1 MAMEFEGERLKV
13 FACPLGGVGSG
24 NVSFSGTGQLVAW
37 QIVNNFNSGA
47 HGVDGAIVPL
57 TFFAAWAKQGRTS
70 KATLLQTVSVANLPT
85 AKGLKAQNRFP
96 ILHVR
101 YETDLPVNVELE
113 AWSPFIPLN
122 AKDSALPVAV
132 FTFTLHNPTKQPID
146 AAVMMNLQN
155 IVGWEGYRSLD
166 GLQHEEFVGNFNTV
180 EQWDAGRGTGDEG
193 IEGWTTLVCQ
203 TREGSGDAFEV
214 PVQLFTHDR
223 EVAWLMRLTENASV
237 RLWDWTREVQIALPP
252 ETQNCT
258 VWLGDLPDSFSE
270 QHFAQLLD
278 ACERGVNLVVCGT
291 GRHPLAV
298 LDAWAK
304 SSADVEVFADFESGT
319 YEGWT
324 IEGNCFGERPAT
336 GKINWQQPVSGWKGK
351 FFVNTFNPDDTATGR
366 AISRPFKITKRF
378 IHFLIGGGHHPGR
391 CCLNLL
397 VDGKVV
403 RTATGRNSEQLFPE
417 RWDVSEFIGKEARL
431 EIVDMETGGWG
442 HILVD
447 HIVFSDSPLS
457 PFADPQKAK
466 QLLQRLPFGWDEL
479 VWRESEPVTAVM
491 NGSQRTLTVNRF
503 WRVEGWRSEPSSQVL
518 AQTPDGRPL
527 IVKARMGKGNLVVVF
542 GSPNE
547 WAQVGHRKT
556 LVGTLIAEATETR
569 YTSMTG
575 WRKTAPAFG
584 TMALAVK
591 GDKRG
596 WQITT
601 LTQHEDVQAMW
612 EDFTDDGAFDSA
624 LRTPHPAP
632 TELGKTCCGAVSAKI
647 ALKPNERRSVT
658 FILAWHFPNRYRTER
673 YGWAPPYEYCYRLGN
688 RYNAWFS
695 DAKEVVRYF
704 AQNADRLHLETKT
717 FSDALWDSSLPEAI
731 KDAVASNLAILRS
744 SVLMWLE
751 DGNFYGFEGADSCC
765 PLNCTHVYNYAQ
777 SIAFLFPELE
787 RTMRFVEWKVQ
798 QHPEKGY
805 IPHRVIVPLELPR
818 LWERGIGGPHNPA
831 LDGMLGAVL
840 KTYREFQLSGD
851 VKWLAEMFPH
861 VAKLMQHIFEQFDP
875 DGDGV
880 ISGEQPNTYDIH
892 TFGSNTF
899 IGTLYL
905 AALKAVERMVEV
917 IGTRDAGRGTSE
929 WKALAEECRKRFES
943 GRQGYVQRCWNG
955 EFFINA
961 YDAPNVPP
969 EVYEQ
974 NNCWGIGCH
983 SDQLFGQWWAF
994 ILDLGY
1000 LLPEEMVKTA
1010 LWSIFR
1016 YNWRKSLRGFKH
1028 SQRVF
1033 AEGDESGLIVCT
1045 WPNGGRPQRPI
1056 LYCDEVWT
1064 GHEYEVAA
1072 LLLWNGMV
1080 DEALKIVEGARN
1092 RYRGDKRNPFA
1103 EIECGHYY
1111 IRALSSWSL
1120 LLAATGFSCDVHLGT
1135 MKFAPKFE
1143 TQNFRAPFFA
1153 GTCWGVFNW
1162 TETTKQL
1169 SAMWQILGGKF
1180 NLKELQLQVGA
1191 LSKRQ
1196 VAIILDGKSLR
1207 SQASVKGDL
1216 LALRF
1221 PSPIPLTAGTKLQLE
1236 LR

>member
-1 MAMEFEGERLKV
+1 
-13 FACPLGGVGSG
+13 
-24 NVSFSGTGQLVAW
+24 
-37 QIVNNFNSGA
+37 
-47 HGVDGAIVPL
+47 
-57 TFFAAWAKQGRTS
+57 
-70 KATLLQTVSVANLPT
+70 
-85 AKGLKAQNRFP
+85 
-96 ILHVR
+96 
-101 YETDLPVNVELE
+101 
-113 AWSPFIPLN
+113 
-122 AKDSALPVAV
+122 
-132 FTFTLHNPTKQPID
+132 
-146 AAVMMNLQN
+146 
-155 IVGWEGYRSLD
+155 
-166 GLQHEEFVGNFNTV
+166 
-180 EQWDAGRGTGDEG
+180 
-193 IEGWTTLVCQ
+193 
-203 TREGSGDAFEV
+203 
-214 PVQLFTHDR
+214 
-223 EVAWLMRLTENASV
+223 
-237 RLWDWTREVQIALPP
+237 
-252 ETQNCT
+252 
-258 VWLGDLPDSFSE
+258 
-270 QHFAQLLD
+270 
-278 ACERGVNLVVCGT
+278 
-291 GRHPLAV
+291 
-298 LDAWAK
+298 
-304 SSADVEVFADFESGT
+304 
-319 YEGWT
+319 
-324 IEGNCFGERPAT
+324 
-336 GKINWQQPVSGWKGK
+336 
-351 FFVNTFNPDDTATGR
+351 
-366 AISRPFKITKRF
+366 
-378 IHFLIGGGHHPGR
+378 
-391 CCLNLL
+391 
-397 VDGKVV
+397 
-403 RTATGRNSEQLFPE
+403 
-417 RWDVSEFIGKEARL
+417 
-431 EIVDMETGGWG
+431 
-442 HILVD
+442 
-447 HIVFSDSPLS
+447 
-457 PFADPQKAK
+457 
-466 QLLQRLPFGWDEL
+466 
-479 VWRESEPVTAVM
+479 
-491 NGSQRTLTVNRF
+491 
-503 WRVEGWRSEPSSQVL
+503 
-518 AQTPDGRPL
+518 
-527 IVKARMGKGNLVVVF
+527 
-542 GSPNE
+542 
-547 WAQVGHRKT
+547 
-556 LVGTLIAEATETR
+556 
-569 YTSMTG
+569 
-575 WRKTAPAFG
+575 
-584 TMALAVK
+584 
-591 GDKRG
+591 
-596 WQITT
+596 
-601 LTQHEDVQAMW
+601 
-612 EDFTDDGAFDSA
+612 
-624 LRTPHPAP
+624 
-632 TELGKTCCGAVSAKI
+632 VSAKI

-658 FILAWHFPNRYRTER
+658 FVLAWHFPNRYRTER
-673 YGWAPPYEYCYRLGN
+673 YGWAPPYEYRYRLGN

-805 IPHRVIVPLELPR
+805 IPHRVIVPLDLPR

-917 IGTRDAGRGTSE
+917 IGTSE

-1120 LLAATGFSCDVHLGT
+1120 LLAATGFSCDVHSGT

-1162 TETTKQL
+1162 TKTTKRL
-1169 SAMWQILGGKF
+1169 STMWQILGGKF

-1196 VAIILDGKSLR
+1196 VAITLDGKSLR
-1207 SQASVKGDL
+1207 SQASVKGDWL
-1216 LALRF
+1216 VLRF

>member
-1 MAMEFEGERLKV
+1 
-13 FACPLGGVGSG
+13 
-24 NVSFSGTGQLVAW
+24 
-37 QIVNNFNSGA
+37 
-47 HGVDGAIVPL
+47 
-57 TFFAAWAKQGRTS
+57 
-70 KATLLQTVSVANLPT
+70 
-85 AKGLKAQNRFP
+85 
-96 ILHVR
+96 
-101 YETDLPVNVELE
+101 
-113 AWSPFIPLN
+113 
-122 AKDSALPVAV
+122 
-132 FTFTLHNPTKQPID
+132 
-146 AAVMMNLQN
+146 
-155 IVGWEGYRSLD
+155 
-166 GLQHEEFVGNFNTV
+166 
-180 EQWDAGRGTGDEG
+180 
-193 IEGWTTLVCQ
+193 
-203 TREGSGDAFEV
+203 
-214 PVQLFTHDR
+214 
-223 EVAWLMRLTENASV
+223 
-237 RLWDWTREVQIALPP
+237 
-252 ETQNCT
+252 
-258 VWLGDLPDSFSE
+258 
-270 QHFAQLLD
+270 
-278 ACERGVNLVVCGT
+278 
-291 GRHPLAV
+291 
-298 LDAWAK
+298 
-304 SSADVEVFADFESGT
+304 
-319 YEGWT
+319 
-324 IEGNCFGERPAT
+324 
-336 GKINWQQPVSGWKGK
+336 
-351 FFVNTFNPDDTATGR
+351 
-366 AISRPFKITKRF
+366 
-378 IHFLIGGGHHPGR
+378 
-391 CCLNLL
+391 
-397 VDGKVV
+397 
-403 RTATGRNSEQLFPE
+403 
-417 RWDVSEFIGKEARL
+417 
-431 EIVDMETGGWG
+431 
-442 HILVD
+442 
-447 HIVFSDSPLS
+447 
-457 PFADPQKAK
+457 
-466 QLLQRLPFGWDEL
+466 
-479 VWRESEPVTAVM
+479 
-491 NGSQRTLTVNRF
+491 
-503 WRVEGWRSEPSSQVL
+503 
-518 AQTPDGRPL
+518 
-527 IVKARMGKGNLVVVF
+527 
-542 GSPNE
+542 
-547 WAQVGHRKT
+547 
-556 LVGTLIAEATETR
+556 
-569 YTSMTG
+569 
-575 WRKTAPAFG
+575 
-584 TMALAVK
+584 
-591 GDKRG
+591 
-596 WQITT
+596 
-601 LTQHEDVQAMW
+601 
-612 EDFTDDGAFDSA
+612 
-624 LRTPHPAP
+624 
-632 TELGKTCCGAVSAKI
+632 
-647 ALKPNERRSVT
+647 
-658 FILAWHFPNRYRTER
+658 
-673 YGWAPPYEYCYRLGN
+673 
-688 RYNAWFS
+688 
-695 DAKEVVRYF
+695 
-704 AQNADRLHLETKT
+704 
-717 FSDALWDSSLPEAI
+717 
-731 KDAVASNLAILRS
+731 
-744 SVLMWLE
+744 
-751 DGNFYGFEGADSCC
+751 
-765 PLNCTHVYNYAQ
+765 LNCTHVYNYAQ

-818 LWERGIGGPHNPA
+818 LWERGIGGPYNPA

-917 IGTRDAGRGTSE
+917 IGTSE

-983 SDQLFGQWWAF
+983 SDQLLGQWWAF

-1143 TQNFRAPFFA
+1143 TQNFRAPFFT

-1162 TETTKQL
+1162 TKTTKRL
-1169 SAMWQILGGKF
+1169 STMWQMLGGKF
-1180 NLKELQLQVGA
+1180 NLKELQLQVDA

-1196 VAIILDGKSLR
+1196 VAITLDGKSLR
-1207 SQASVKGDL
+1207 SQASVKGDWL
-1216 LALRF
+1216 VLRF
-1221 PSPIPLTAGTKLQLE
+1221 PSPVPLTAGAKLQFE

>member
-1 MAMEFEGERLKV
+1 MEFEGERLKV

-24 NVSFSGTGQLVAW
+24 NVSFSGTGQLIAW
-37 QIVNNFNSGA
+37 QIANNFNSGA
-47 HGVDGAIVPL
+47 YGVDGAIVPL
-57 TFFAAWAKQGRTS
+57 TFFAAWAKQGRTA
-70 KATLLQTVSVANLPT
+70 KATLLQTVPVADLPT

-96 ILHVR
+96 ILRVR

-113 AWSPFIPLN
+113 VWSPFIPLN
-122 AKDSALPVAV
+122 AKDSALPIAV
-132 FTFTLHNPTKQPID
+132 FTFTLHNPTKQPVD

-155 IVGWEGYRSLD
+155 IVGWEGYRPLD
-166 GLQHEEFVGNFNTV
+166 GLTHEEFLGNFNTA
-180 EQWDAGRGTGDEG
+180 EQV
-193 IEGWTTLVCQ
+193 EGWTTLVCQ
-203 TREGSGDAFEV
+203 TSEGSGDAFEV
-214 PVQLFTHDR
+214 PVQIFTPDR
-223 EVAWLMRLTENASV
+223 EVAWLMRLSENASV
-237 RLWDWTREVQIALPP
+237 RFWDWSRGVQIALPP

-258 VWLGDLPDSFSE
+258 LWLGDLPDAFSE

-278 ACERGVNLVVCGT
+278 AVRQGVNLVVCGT
-291 GRHPLAV
+291 NRHPLAV

-304 SSADVEVFADFESGT
+304 PSVDVEVFADFESGT

-324 IEGNCFGERPAT
+324 IEGNCFGKRPAT

-378 IHFLIGGGHHPGR
+378 IHFLIGGGRHPGR

-417 RWDVSEFIGKEARL
+417 RWDVSEFIGKEAQL

-447 HIVFSDSPLS
+447 HIVFSDSPFA
-457 PFADPQKAK
+457 PFVDPQAAK
-466 QLLQRLPFGWDEL
+466 QLLQQLPFAWDEL
-479 VWRESEPVTAVM
+479 RWREGEPMSAVM

-503 WRVEGWRSEPSSQVL
+503 WEVVGLRFDPSTQVL
-518 AQTPDGRPL
+518 AQTPDGKPL
-527 IVKARMGKGNLVVVF
+527 IVKAKVGKGNLVVVF

-547 WAQVGHRKT
+547 WAQVGHGKA
-556 LVGTLIAEATETR
+556 LVGTLIAEANEIR
-569 YTSMTG
+569 YTPLTG

-584 TMALAVK
+584 TMALAIK
-591 GDKRG
+591 GDKRD

-612 EDFTDDGAFDSA
+612 EDFTGDGAFNSA

-632 TELGKTCCGAVSAKI
+632 TESGKTCCGAVSAKI
-647 ALKPNERRSVT
+647 TLKPNERRSVT
-658 FILAWHFPNRYRTER
+658 FVLTWHFPNRYRTER
-673 YGWAPPYEYCYRLGN
+673 YGWAPPYEYRYRLGN

-704 AQNADRLHLETKT
+704 AQNADRLYRETKT
-717 FSDALWDSSLPEAI
+717 FSDALRDNSLPDAI

-765 PLNCTHVYNYAQ
+765 PLTCTHVYNYAQ

-805 IPHRVIVPLELPR
+805 IPHRVIVPLDLPR

-840 KTYREFQLSGD
+840 KTYREFRLSGD
-851 VKWLAEMFPH
+851 VNWLAEMFPH
-861 VAKLMQHIFEQFDP
+861 VAKLMRHIFEQFDP

-880 ISGEQPNTYDIH
+880 IDGEQPNTYDIH

-905 AALKAVERMVEV
+905 AALKAVERMAEV
-917 IGTRDAGRGTSE
+917 IGARDAGRGTNE
-929 WKALAEECRKRFES
+929 WKALADECRKRFES
-943 GRQGYVQRCWNG
+943 GKQGYVQRCWNG

-974 NNCWGIGCH
+974 NNCWGPGCH
-983 SDQLFGQWWAF
+983 SDQLLGQWWAF

-1045 WPNGGRPQRPI
+1045 WPNGGRPKRPI

-1072 LLLWNGMV
+1072 LLIWCGMK
-1080 DEALKIVEGARN
+1080 DEALKIVQGARN
-1092 RYRGDKRNPFA
+1092 RYTGEKRNPFA

-1120 LLAATGFSCDVHLGT
+1120 LLAATGFSCDVRSGT
-1135 MKFAPKFE
+1135 MKFAPEFE
-1143 TQNFRAPFFA
+1143 TQNFKAPFFA
-1153 GTCWGVFNW
+1153 GTCWGIFNW
-1162 TETTKQL
+1162 METAKRF
-1169 SAMWQILGGKF
+1169 SATWQILGGNF
-1180 NLKELQLQVGA
+1180 NLKELHLQIGTPT
-1191 LSKRQ
+1191 KRQ
-1196 VAIILDGKSLR
+1196 VSVTLNGKSLR
-1207 SQASVKGDL
+1207 AQASAKGNWL
-1216 LALRF
+1216 VLRF

-1236 LR
+1236 LK